1 MKKNLPT
8 YIGVL
13 SCCVA
18 LSVPH
23 AADAKGL
30 IKDIPLY
37 EAERMVLD
45 NPQGG
50 LIDIN
55 PLNEDKAEPYISY
68 FTEDISWDG
77 FH

>member
-1 MKKNLPT
+1 MKKDLST

-18 LSVPH
+18 LSAPH

-30 IKDIPLY
+30 IKEMPLY
-37 EAERMVLD
+37 ETESMVLD

-50 LIDIN
+50 SIDTN
-55 PLNEDKAEPYISY
+55 PLNEDKAEPYIFY
-68 FTEDISWDG
+68 FTEDISWDS